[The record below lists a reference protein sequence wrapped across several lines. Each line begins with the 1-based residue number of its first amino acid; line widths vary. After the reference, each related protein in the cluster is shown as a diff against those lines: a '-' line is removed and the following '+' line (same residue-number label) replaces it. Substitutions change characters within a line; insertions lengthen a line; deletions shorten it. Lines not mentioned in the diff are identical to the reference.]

1 MNLGTAAAAVVEFD
15 AVVVE
20 SVALTAEAV
29 VWKAVRSR
37 AVQDLPWQLM
47 FCWVGAAGL

>member
-1 MNLGTAAAAVVEFD
+1 MNLGTAAAAVAFD
-15 AVVVE
+15 AAVVD
-20 SVALTAEAV
+20 SVAFKAEAD

-47 FCWVGAAGL
+47 FCWVGASGL